1 MRKIQFCFFMLRKL
15 LGFDRMHENKTFV
28 FCFLKEKINLKILK
42 FFFNFQKK
50 LETFRRKSGILIPDL
65 YLMV

>member
-1 MRKIQFCFFMLRKL
+1 MLRKL

-28 FCFLKEKINLKILK
+28 FCFLKEKINLKILR

-50 LETFRRKSGILIPDL
+50 NWKPSGENQ
-65 YLMV
+65 VF